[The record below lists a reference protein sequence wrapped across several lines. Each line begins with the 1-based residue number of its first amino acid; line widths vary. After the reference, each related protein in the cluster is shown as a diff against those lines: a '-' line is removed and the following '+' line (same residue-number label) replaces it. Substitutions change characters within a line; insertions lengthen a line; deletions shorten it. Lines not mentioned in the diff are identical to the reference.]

1 MPVKAPATAKKTVAA
16 KLPQAPIRPQA
27 PAAPKA
33 VAAPVAPARPVAPP
47 VALARPAP
55 PTGWHYD
62 ASGKFLVADAM
73 GVDPTVQP
81 TPAMLAANGQT
92 PLRRGPGRP
101 SNAAKAALVTPAGI
115 PIVSA
120 PTDMISA
127 AEAKELRATINTLK
141 GQLEALQAAAI
152 AAKKPAN
159 SRSLSE
165 ILDGGTDG
173 IPATDW
179 RVARGVQ
186 GARLTIR
193 SYELDRK
200 TGDVAFSDNEPNLAA
215 FFAIP
220 RATDIGGDGS
230 TFRATGRIA
239 LHFAAAEEY
248 DEAGNPTRYE
258 GRPEYLTEA
267 QFDSVVVWE

>member
-1 MPVKAPATAKKTVAA
+1 MPVKAPATAKKTAA

-33 VAAPVAPARPVAPP
+33 VAAPVAPPVVLRPAGLQLPQAPP
-47 VALARPAP
+47 
-55 PTGWHYD
+55 GWHYSP
-62 ASGKFLVADAM
+62 ATPGLLVSDAM
-73 GVDPTVQP
+73 GTDPTVQP

-92 PLRRGPGRP
+92 LLRRGPGRP
-101 SNAAKAALVTPAGI
+101 SNAAKAALVAPA
-115 PIVSA
+115 PLA

-127 AEAKELRATINTLK
+127 AEAKELRATIATLK
-141 GQLEALQAAAI
+141 TQLEGLQLAAI

-165 ILDGGTDG
+165 ILDGGTEG
-173 IPATDW
+173 IADTDW
-179 RVARGVQ
+179 RVARNVQ

-193 SYELDRK
+193 AYELDRK
-200 TGDVAFSDNEPNLAA
+200 TDGVILSDNEPTVAA

-220 RATDIGGDGS
+220 RSTDVGGDGA

-248 DEAGNPTRYE
+248 DAEGNPTRYE

-267 QFDSVVVWE
+267 QFNSVVVWE